1 MNKIFIIS
9 MKLTKD
15 QFKGTMLRNENMK
28 IDIKDM
34 KAHQA
39 IIGDNTFKKS
49 IKKEEKKKNVADIE
63 DIFEKGGKKKIDFS
77 ISKSSK
83 SNKKK

>member
-1 MNKIFIIS
+1 

-15 QFKGTMLRNENMK
+15 QFKGTMLRNSNMK
-28 IDIKDM
+28 VDIKDM
-34 KAHQA
+34 KAHQQ
-39 IIGDNTFKKS
+39 IIGDDTFKKS
-49 IKKEEKKKNVADIE
+49 IKKEENKKKVVNIE

-77 ISKSSK
+77 KSKSSK